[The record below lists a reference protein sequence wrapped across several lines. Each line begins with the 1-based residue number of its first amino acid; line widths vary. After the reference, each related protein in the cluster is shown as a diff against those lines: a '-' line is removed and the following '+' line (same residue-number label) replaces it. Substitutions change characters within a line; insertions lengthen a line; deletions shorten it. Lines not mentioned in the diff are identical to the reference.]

1 MVEHRHCTPTDGKG
15 CVHMRL
21 RPLKHLLKLI
31 PIGHLLK
38 GQMLNWRAG
47 DDQAIKFFTACFD
60 VLEGTIK
67 AAHMFCRGV
76 FGMMF
81 AHPDQR

>member
-1 MVEHRHCTPTDGKG
+1 
-15 CVHMRL
+15 MRL
-21 RPLKHLLKLI
+21 RPLKDLLKLI

-38 GQMLNWRAG
+38 GQMLERSSG

-60 VLEGTIK
+60 VLEGAIET
-67 AAHMFCRGV
+67 AHMFCRSV
-76 FGMMF
+76 FGLMF